1 MGRGDTELMNDML
14 RRQAALERTLAK
26 YRKRTLDFASADCV
40 RMARFHLLQMGHKP
54 PPLPRYRSLAGAVR
68 ALKTAGG
75 MERIFDSLLPRIP
88 HSRMLPGD
96 IALLDGDNGMDAA
109 VICVGHK
116 VIGWHEGSDQMVN
129 MIPLEIK
136 AAWRA

>member
-1 MGRGDTELMNDML
+1 MNDML
-14 RRQAALERTLAK
+14 RRQASLEKTLAK

-40 RMARFHLLQMGHKP
+40 RMARFHLIQMGHKP
-54 PPLPRYRSLAGAVR
+54 PALPRYRSLAGAIRV
-68 ALKTAGG
+68 LKQAGG
-75 MERIFDSLLPRIP
+75 MEAIFDALLPRIP
-88 HSRMLPGD
+88 HARMLPGD
-96 IALLDGDNGMDAA
+96 IALLEGDNGLDAA